1 MIILEIDKEDIAMKN
16 NDYRTIHIITPE
28 TDEEYDMIQELLS
41 ESRKRLPML
50 EAMSKEERI
59 EYFRNGLFPRKL
71 NFDLDF
77 GSTVI
82 HVNTHFDQKSKEN
95 VIDRVRRVS
104 DKIN

>member
-1 MIILEIDKEDIAMKN
+1 MKN
-16 NDYRTIHIITPE
+16 KDYKTIHIITPK
-28 TDEEYDMIQELLS
+28 TDEEYDMLQKILS

-50 EAMSKEERI
+50 EAMTKEERI
-59 EYFRNGLFPRKL
+59 EYFRNGLFPLKL
-71 NFDLDF
+71 DFDLDF

-82 HVNTHFDQKSKEN
+82 HVNTRFAENSKEN

>member
-1 MIILEIDKEDIAMKN
+1 MVKN
-16 NDYRTIHIITPE
+16 KDFKTIHIVTTE
-28 TDEEYDMIQELLS
+28 TDEEYDMLQEILN

-50 EAMSKEERI
+50 EAMTKEERI
-59 EYFRNGLFPRKL
+59 EYFRRGLFPRKL
-71 NFDLDF
+71 DFDLDF

-82 HVNTHFDQKSKEN
+82 HVNTHFAENSKEN

>member
-1 MIILEIDKEDIAMKN
+1 MTENKN
-16 NDYRTIHIITPE
+16 YRTIHIITTH
-28 TDEEYDMIQELLS
+28 TDEEYEMIQEILRD
-41 ESRKRLPML
+41 SRKRLPIL
-50 EAMSKEERI
+50 EAMTKEERI
-59 EYFRNGLFPRKL
+59 EYFRRGLFPRKL
-71 NFDLDF
+71 DFDLDF

>member
-1 MIILEIDKEDIAMKN
+1 MKN
-16 NDYRTIHIITPE
+16 KDYKTIHVITPE
-28 TDEEYDMIQELLS
+28 TDEEYDMLQEILS
-41 ESRKRLPML
+41 ESRNRLPKL
-50 EAMSKEERI
+50 EAMTKEERI
-59 EYFRNGLFPRKL
+59 EYFRKGLFPRKL

-82 HVNTHFDQKSKEN
+82 HVNTRFAENSEEN

>member
-1 MIILEIDKEDIAMKN
+1 MTKKK
-16 NDYRTIHIITPE
+16 DYKTIHVITTH
-28 TDEEYDMIQELLS
+28 TDEEYEMIQELLS

-71 NFDLDF
+71 DFDLDF

-82 HVNTHFDQKSKEN
+82 HVNTRFAENSKEN
-95 VIDRVRRVS
+95 VIDCVRRVS

>member
-1 MIILEIDKEDIAMKN
+1 MTKN
-16 NDYRTIHIITPE
+16 KDYKPIHVITPK
-28 TDEEYDMIQELLS
+28 TDEEYDMLQEILS
-41 ESRKRLPML
+41 DSQKQLPML
-50 EAMSKEERI
+50 EAMTKEERI

>member
-1 MIILEIDKEDIAMKN
+1 MTKN
-16 NDYRTIHIITPE
+16 KDYKTIHVITPK
-28 TDEEYDMIQELLS
+28 TDEEYDMLQEILS

-82 HVNTHFDQKSKEN
+82 HVNTRFAENSEEN

>member
-1 MIILEIDKEDIAMKN
+1 MKN
-16 NDYRTIHIITPE
+16 KDYKTIHVITPE

-41 ESRKRLPML
+41 ESRKRLPIL
-50 EAMSKEERI
+50 EAMTKEERI
-59 EYFRNGLFPRKL
+59 EYFRRGSFPRKL
-71 NFDLDF
+71 DFDLDF

-82 HVNTHFDQKSKEN
+82 HVNTRFDQKSKEN

>member
-1 MIILEIDKEDIAMKN
+1 MKN
-16 NDYRTIHIITPE
+16 KDYKTIHVITPK
-28 TDEEYDMIQELLS
+28 TDEEYDMLQEILS
-41 ESRKRLPML
+41 DSRKRLPML

-71 NFDLDF
+71 DFDLDF

>member
-1 MIILEIDKEDIAMKN
+1 MVKN
-16 NDYRTIHIITPE
+16 KDFKTIHIVTTE
-28 TDEEYDMIQELLS
+28 TDEEYDMLQEILN

-50 EAMSKEERI
+50 EAMTKEERI
-59 EYFRNGLFPRKL
+59 EYFRKGLFPRKL
-71 NFDLDF
+71 DFDLDF

-95 VIDRVRRVS
+95 VIDRVCRVS

>member
-1 MIILEIDKEDIAMKN
+1 MTENKN
-16 NDYRTIHIITPE
+16 YRTIHIIIPE
-28 TDEEYDMIQELLS
+28 TDEEYDKLQEILS
-41 ESRKRLPML
+41 ESRKRLPIL
-50 EAMSKEERI
+50 EAMTKEERI
-59 EYFRNGLFPRKL
+59 EYFRRGLFPRKL
-71 NFDLDF
+71 DFDLDF

>member
-1 MIILEIDKEDIAMKN
+1 MKN
-16 NDYRTIHIITPE
+16 KDYKTIHVITPE

-41 ESRKRLPML
+41 ESQKQLPML
-50 EAMSKEERI
+50 EGMTKEERI
-59 EYFRNGLFPRKL
+59 EYFRRGLFPRKL
-71 NFDLDF
+71 DFDLDF

-82 HVNTHFDQKSKEN
+82 HVNTHFAENSKEN

>member
-1 MIILEIDKEDIAMKN
+1 MTKN
-16 NDYRTIHIITPE
+16 KDYKTIHVITPE
-28 TDEEYDMIQELLS
+28 TDEEYDMLQEILS
-41 ESRKRLPML
+41 ESQKRLPTL

-71 NFDLDF
+71 NFDLDL

>member
-1 MIILEIDKEDIAMKN
+1 MKN
-16 NDYRTIHIITPE
+16 KDYKTIHVITHE
-28 TDEEYDMIQELLS
+28 TDEEYDMFQEILS
-41 ESRKRLPML
+41 ESRNRLSKL
-50 EAMSKEERI
+50 EAMTKEERI
-59 EYFRNGLFPRKL
+59 EYFRRGLFPRKL

-82 HVNTHFDQKSKEN
+82 HVNTHFAENSKEN

>member
-1 MIILEIDKEDIAMKN
+1 MTENKN
-16 NDYRTIHIITPE
+16 YRTIHIIAPE
-28 TDEEYDMIQELLS
+28 TDEEYDMLQEILS
-41 ESRKRLPML
+41 ESRKQLPIL
-50 EAMSKEERI
+50 EAMTKEERI
-59 EYFRNGLFPRKL
+59 EYFRRGLFPQKL
-71 NFDLDF
+71 DFDLDF